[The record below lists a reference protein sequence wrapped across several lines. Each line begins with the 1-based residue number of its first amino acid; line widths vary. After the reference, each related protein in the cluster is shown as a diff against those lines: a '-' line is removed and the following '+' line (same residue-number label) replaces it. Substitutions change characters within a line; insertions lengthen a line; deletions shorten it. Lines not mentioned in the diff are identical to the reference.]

1 MLLYAGRLRTSAV
14 SSTSSKA
21 STSPRRTASLTLKIK
36 LQVSL
41 KIHPKRQFVINT
53 PPTQQSTVHQVLQN
67 AANIANKVQHG
78 DIVVVVDQANYAIP
92 PRDLVES
99 EHKCN

>member
-1 MLLYAGRLRTSAV
+1 M
-14 SSTSSKA
+14 
-21 STSPRRTASLTLKIK
+21 
-36 LQVSL
+36 
-41 KIHPKRQFVINT
+41 INV
-53 PPTQQSTVHQVLQN
+53 PPTKQSTVHQVLQN

-99 EHKCN
+99 EHKCNQEHCQK